1 MERVAVP
8 TRTMGPPPHRRRLFR
23 FESTAQS
30 HPGAVRDNNEDFAFA
45 GENLIAVADGVGG
58 NVFGEVASEVVV
70 AAISYL
76 EDRIYIHAPD
86 IEIKDA
92 ARYANYRLI
101 CAIHEDGSL
110 SGMATTLTALRL
122 DGSSVMVLHI
132 GDSRAYSLRG
142 DEWQRLTRDDSLV
155 QGLVDSGAITAA
167 EARRHPARS
176 IVVQALNG
184 GPVDPH
190 VTTHDVMAGD
200 RFLVCSDGLTDYV
213 DEESIRRIVSS
224 CADPQTCSA
233 ALVEAALEVGA
244 PDNVSCVVAD
254 VTPLDPPSA
263 AGGELRRQG
272 DSAA

>member
-1 MERVAVP
+1 MERVAIP
-8 TRTMGPPPHRRRLFR
+8 TRTIGPPPHRRRLFR
-23 FESTAQS
+23 FESSAQS

-58 NVFGEVASEVVV
+58 NVYGEVASEVVV

-76 EDRIYIHAPD
+76 EDRIYIHEPAV
-86 IEIKDA
+86 EIRDA
-92 ARYANYRLI
+92 ARYANERLNS
-101 CAIHEDGSL
+101 AVADDRSL
-110 SGMATTLTALRL
+110 AGMATTLTALRL
-122 DGSSVMVLHI
+122 DGSSVLVLHV

-142 DEWQRLTRDDSLV
+142 GRWARLTRDDSLV

-176 IVVQALNG
+176 VVVQALNG

-190 VTTHDVMAGD
+190 VTTHDVSTGD

-213 DEESIRRIVSS
+213 DGDEIRRIVS
-224 CADPQTCSA
+224 AGAEPAACSA
-233 ALVEAALEVGA
+233 ELVDAALAAGA

-254 VTPLDPPSA
+254 VQPLDAP
-263 AGGELRRQG
+263 LHR
-272 DSAA
+272 